1 MSVKSSLDFVSVLS
15 KIAETP
21 DRVVLLGDLGSGQA
35 VAAFTLHRGSP
46 RKDQAFEVIRCTGL
60 TDEQFSAELC
70 GVADSSGDI
79 VRLGALAK
87 ADGGSLCLIGVD
99 DLSLRAQAIL
109 VRALE
114 ESSYYPVGA
123 SQPQFFDSRII
134 AVPTHNLRSTIE
146 TGQFRMDLYH
156 LLSEQV
162 VNIPSLNERRGNM
175 TQLVADQLAELGA
188 THRQFT
194 PAAVEMLKGHKFTGG
209 FRELRNI
216 LKRALS
222 WFDDA
227 VIDDGMLRYVMADGK
242 EESSA
247 KSVSSNDFRTQ
258 RLAQPEPSEA
268 SEAPAVAR
276 PAVVTAAMSLKEQER
291 QYWEGLMAQVN
302 GNKQKA
308 ADIAGISLR
317 TLYRRL
323 ESAGL

>member
-1 MSVKSSLDFVSVLS
+1 MSVKSSLDYVSVLS

-60 TDEQFSAELC
+60 TDEQFAAELC
-70 GVADSSGDI
+70 GVADSSGDL

-87 ADGGSLCLIGVD
+87 SDGGSLCLIGVD
-99 DLSLRAQAIL
+99 DLSLRAQALL
-109 VRALE
+109 VRTLE

-134 AVPTHNLRSTIE
+134 ALPTHNLRSTIE
-146 TGQFRMDLYH
+146 AGQFRMDLYH
-156 LLSEQV
+156 LLSEQI

-175 TQLVADQLAELGA
+175 IQLVADQLAELGA
-188 THRQFT
+188 SQRQFT
-194 PAAVEMLKGHKFTGG
+194 PAAIEVLKGHKFTGG

-216 LKRALS
+216 IKRALS
-222 WFDDA
+222 WFDAA

-247 KSVSSNDFRTQ
+247 KSVASNDFRTET
-258 RLAQPEPSEA
+258 LAKA
-268 SEAPAVAR
+268 EAPVVADA
-276 PAVVTAAMSLKEQER
+276 PVTQQTSVVTAGMSLKEQER
-291 QYWEGLMAQVN
+291 QYWESLMAQVN